1 MSLEKQL
8 SRRDQRKVSLPL
20 SLDHQNMINNN
31 NNSNNINDP
40 SDDIIKSGTIFDR
53 LDCDFARFKKIVFV
67 FQPGGGNFFFFFPS
81 IESNLARSWISGKL
95 GSKTAKGKNSPDYQE
110 F

>member
-1 MSLEKQL
+1 MSLGKQL

-20 SLDHQNMINNN
+20 SLDHQNMINNSN
-31 NNSNNINDP
+31 NNINDP

-95 GSKTAKGKNSPDYQE
+95 GSNGENSKR
-110 F
+110 